1 MPPDNSRAIQG
12 FLMMSFVNLSQARID
27 TSPRAWLRVSGL
39 DSLQVVGPDGAAHSL
54 GFPSTATML
63 IGSNTAG
70 DAIGQGFWAGYMPFT
85 TLLSAGGYQRS
96 LDRTDVYGGFPFY
109 SKIVSIPA
117 GYANNTMSFVGGTI
131 TIEIFDIS
139 AGPTK
144 TANPTTLPTGANL
157 VQTLKV
163 TFPNAP
169 SMPIPGITMFPLNGT
184 LRSPVAPLSIDEY
197 GRYDNSD
204 RWYLPRDGGNT
215 TYGTNFDWS
224 YGRVLVDIKGVAD
237 MAGRADTDVVQS
249 MVLSSNWSDARLLAA
264 SNIPAAAFT
273 PHPNYG
279 TKRLANDFRLGD
291 LKPTLFN
298 GDVYGKLVEGAVYNT
313 YPFSTTVSLDR
324 FHRRPLTSPSI
335 AAAPATADW
344 DNGIGNYPD
353 GPWVNKSDEGSIIP
367 TLSRSPYFHGEKVEV
382 PSRTFFS
389 PNRQVSSPGVFGS
402 LSTGV
407 KRQIPWQTLLFR
419 PALRAI
425 PERLIRGSAFD
436 GFILDAYRGT
446 LRHQRAVFYRW
457 ENQPQPADRSIHLHQ
472 PILRAPGSHDGRK
485 SYEGLKSPGGDLQG
499 WPGRNSFAQRSHE
512 ASAESVGL

>member
-1 MPPDNSRAIQG
+1 
-12 FLMMSFVNLSQARID
+12 
-27 TSPRAWLRVSGL
+27 
-39 DSLQVVGPDGAAHSL
+39 
-54 GFPSTATML
+54 
-63 IGSNTAG
+63 
-70 DAIGQGFWAGYMPFT
+70 
-85 TLLSAGGYQRS
+85 
-96 LDRTDVYGGFPFY
+96 
-109 SKIVSIPA
+109 
-117 GYANNTMSFVGGTI
+117 
-131 TIEIFDIS
+131 
-139 AGPTK
+139 
-144 TANPTTLPTGANL
+144 
-157 VQTLKV
+157 
-163 TFPNAP
+163 
-169 SMPIPGITMFPLNGT
+169 MFPLNGT

-215 TYGTNFDWS
+215 TYGTNFDWT

-237 MAGRADTDVVQS
+237 MAGRTDTDVVQS

-264 SNIPAAAFT
+264 SNIPVAAFT

-419 PALRAI
+419 PGLRAI

-457 ENQPQPADRSIHLHQ
+457 KINLNQQIVPFTYINRYSG
-472 PILRAPGSHDGRK
+472 LRAAMMGEKVTKVSKAQAATYKVGPVETPSLSVPTRLPLNLSASDGTLRQLVDKFATEK
-485 SYEGLKSPGGDLQG
+485 SI
-499 WPGRNSFAQRSHE
+499 AQRPM
-512 ASAESVGL
+512 SAAFISCRKVIPGLHSNPSGTETTFPWLATI